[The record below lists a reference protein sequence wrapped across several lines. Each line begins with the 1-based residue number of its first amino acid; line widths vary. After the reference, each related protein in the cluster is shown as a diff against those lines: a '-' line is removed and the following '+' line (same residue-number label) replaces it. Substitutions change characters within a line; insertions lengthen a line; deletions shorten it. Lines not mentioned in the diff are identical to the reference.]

1 MHNALVYLQKRNTL
15 NKKRLFNNLKNLQ
28 GEKKM
33 KKIIFLLSLLLVF
46 SFLAFG
52 EEKVTTL
59 KGTIKYDSSIH
70 SKLVTQGETYELMM
84 PRFLLVD
91 IKEGENIEVEGY
103 AVDEKTLA
111 RCGYTLQK
119 EGSEKFFYVTKLTYN
134 GKTVDVNDQKGGM
147 MRDGYGHRGRG
158 RWFR

>member
-1 MHNALVYLQKRNTL
+1 M
-15 NKKRLFNNLKNLQ
+15 NKIML
-28 GEKKM
+28 
-33 KKIIFLLSLLLVF
+33 LLSLLLIF
-46 SFLAFG
+46 SISIFA
-52 EEKVTTL
+52 EENVTSL

-70 SKLVTQGETYELMM
+70 SKLVTQEETYALML
-84 PRFLLVD
+84 PRFLLTD

-103 AVDEKTLA
+103 VIDEKMLA
-111 RCGYTLQK
+111 HCGYA
-119 EGSEKFFYVTKLTYN
+119 SEKTDNEKLFYVTKLTYN